1 MKKFYLLASTALFAG
16 LTACQDNTGDTPDN
30 GNQPGELPEWY
41 YTGGELGT
49 TFLATS
55 NALEQPTPAVE
66 QAGMDSQFKNGEAL
80 FEKPFMSNHDGVRNG
95 LGPVYIRTSCIHC
108 HPGYGHGKRL
118 PAGTF
123 ETNSIGNGCLLV
135 VYNPQTDAYVSWLA
149 GMPQTHAVE
158 PFKAPLDESK
168 ITVEWK
174 NHTDQWNNT
183 FPDGEKYE
191 LQYPEVTIPKEAI
204 YVYNQG
210 YTLPEDYAVRL
221 ESTIGIY
228 GTGLLDAISDED
240 LKAENG

>member
-49 TFLATS
+49 AFLATS

-135 VYNPQTDAYVSWLA
+135 VYNPMSA
-149 GMPQTHAVE
+149 GS
-158 PFKAPLDESK
+158 L
-168 ITVEWK
+168 
-174 NHTDQWNNT
+174 
-183 FPDGEKYE
+183 
-191 LQYPEVTIPKEAI
+191 
-204 YVYNQG
+204 
-210 YTLPEDYAVRL
+210 
-221 ESTIGIY
+221 
-228 GTGLLDAISDED
+228 
-240 LKAENG
+240 